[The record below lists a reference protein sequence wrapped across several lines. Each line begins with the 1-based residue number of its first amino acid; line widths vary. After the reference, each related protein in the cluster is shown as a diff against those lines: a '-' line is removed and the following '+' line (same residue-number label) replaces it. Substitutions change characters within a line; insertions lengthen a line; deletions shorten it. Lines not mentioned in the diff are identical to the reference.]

1 MDRKE
6 KNMGDEEIVNLYW
19 NRQEKAIYE
28 TNKKYGRYCN
38 TIAFN
43 ILHNKEDAE
52 ECVNDTYLKVW
63 GVIPTLRP
71 QRLSAFIGKITR
83 NLSLHKYEYYKAKK
97 REYDETTIT
106 IEELQD
112 CIPNSGNVE
121 GIIDDMM
128 LTEVINRFLSE
139 LPAEKRKIFMRR
151 YWYVSS
157 IKEIASDYQITESK
171 VKMILLRVRKDLK
184 KLLEQEGIAL

>member
-1 MDRKE
+1 MED
-6 KNMGDEEIVNLYW
+6 NNIVDLYW
-19 NRQEKAIYE
+19 KRSEMAITE
-28 TNKKYGRYCN
+28 TASKYGRYCN

-71 QRLSAFIGKITR
+71 QRFSAFIGKITR
-83 NLSLHKYEYYKAKK
+83 NLSIHRYEYYKAKK
-97 REYDETTIT
+97 RDYEETTIT

-112 CIPNSGNVE
+112 CIPNSDNVE

-128 LTEVINRFLSE
+128 LTEIINRFLSG
-139 LPAEKRKIFMRR
+139 LSMEKRKIFMRR
-151 YWYVSS
+151 YRYLSS
-157 IKEIASDYQITESK
+157 IKEIASDYQMSESK
-171 VKMILLRVRKDLK
+171 VKMLLLRVRKELQ

>member
-1 MDRKE
+1 M
-6 KNMGDEEIVNLYW
+6 MGRSLCMEDNKIVELYW
-19 NRQEKAIYE
+19 KRSETAITE
-28 TNKKYGRYCN
+28 TANKYGRYCN
-38 TIAFN
+38 VIAFN

-71 QRLSAFIGKITR
+71 QRFSAFIGKITR

-97 REYDETTIT
+97 RDYDITTIT

-112 CIPNSGNVE
+112 CIPNSDNVE

-139 LPAEKRKIFMRR
+139 VSAEKRKIFMRR
-151 YWYVSS
+151 YWYLSS